1 MSCITSSLK
10 KPAIKKP
17 ANMPPIKK
25 PKSARSIA
33 MSAAAKKA
41 AKAAAM
47 KHVAAHTLP
56 KKQPPAKKHLTP
68 AQVRRVNIVKAACT
82 PCTTCTWS

>member
-1 MSCITSSLK
+1 VSCITSSLK
-10 KPAIKKP
+10 KPAVKKP
-17 ANMPPIKK
+17 AGLTIKK
-25 PKSARSIA
+25 PKSAKSIA

-41 AKAAAM
+41 ATAKA
-47 KHVAAHTLP
+47 KEHVRTHTLA

-68 AQVRRVNIVKAACT
+68 AQVRKINIVKAACT